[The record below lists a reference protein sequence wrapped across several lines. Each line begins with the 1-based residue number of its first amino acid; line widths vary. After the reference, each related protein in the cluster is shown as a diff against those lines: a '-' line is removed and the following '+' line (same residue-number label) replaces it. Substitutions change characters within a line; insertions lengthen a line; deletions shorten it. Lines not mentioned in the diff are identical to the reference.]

1 MKRLALVPFMVLAL
15 AGCGN
20 KGPLVHPTPPAVPME
35 EMPMSA
41 TTAPAAPTDAT
52 LPTPASTAP
61 ATPTDATPPAE
72 TTPPPPPPGGD

>member
-52 LPTPASTAP
+52 
-61 ATPTDATPPAE
+61 PPAE